1 MKTIAQFVRD
11 GIHTPSDLKDAL
23 QTAMRLEFST
33 IPPYLC
39 AEWSIESR
47 STTTPDPDPDD
58 VTSLI
63 NRIVEQEMFHFA
75 LAGNMLS
82 AIGGTPSVANP
93 AFLPTYPTDSLPGG
107 IPQDL
112 PVDLK
117 PLSKDQLK
125 VFMQIETPEFPAVE
139 LALRAAGPATIG
151 AFYDTIA
158 DGFGAVSPAFNS
170 QAHFVDMGDEVF
182 QVKTTADAIKAIN
195 RIKGEGEGALGDPD
209 QPGDPDH
216 PANPR
221 TLAHFYV
228 FKEIFV
234 GNVLSLDPQTGKLVR
249 GNQIRFPT
257 VLDFQPSTAV
267 PNPSIAFNQMLS
279 QLLTELETCWTKGS
293 LPDILAMS
301 KLRRLGKDLISR
313 GIRPEFQWTAP
324 T

>member
-11 GIHTPSDLKDAL
+11 GVHTPSDLQDAL

-39 AEWSIESR
+39 AEWSIDS
-47 STTTPDPDPDD
+47 DPDG
-58 VTSLI
+58 VTD
-63 NRIVEQEMFHFA
+63 RIRTIAKQEMFHFA

-93 AFLPTYPTDSLPGG
+93 AFLPTYPTHSLPGG

-125 VFMQIETPEFPAVE
+125 VFMQIETPEFPPVE

-158 DGFGAVSPAFNS
+158 DGFGAVHPDFNS
-170 QAHFVDMGDEVF
+170 QAHFVHMGNEVF
-182 QVKTTADAIKAIN
+182 QVKRIGDAIKAID
-195 RIKGEGEGALGDPD
+195 RIKGEGEGAPGTPD
-209 QPGDPDH
+209 QP
-216 PANPR
+216 ANPG

-249 GNQIRFPT
+249 GSPIRFPT
-257 VLDFQPSTAV
+257 VHDFQQSTAV

-279 QLLTELETCWTKGS
+279 QLLTDLETCWTKGS
-293 LPDILAMS
+293 RPNFLAMDD
-301 KLRRLGKDLISR
+301 LGDLGKNLISR
-313 GIRPEFQWTAP
+313 GIRPEFQWRAP